1 MCLEFFI
8 LRLFLEYSINIK
20 CFIFILT
27 NICLRCIIVSQ
38 EVGGVYMYK
47 AYKFRLY
54 PDSTQKH
61 MLSKTFGCVRLIDKC
76 MKNGYIRLLTC
87 VEK

>member
-1 MCLEFFI
+1 MFRIFYFKA
-8 LRLFLEYSINIK
+8 FLEYSINIK

-27 NICLRCIIVSQ
+27 NICLYRIIVSQ

-54 PDSTQKH
+54 PDSSQKQL
-61 MLSKTFGCVRLIDKC
+61 LSKTFGLFI
-76 MKNGYIRLLTC
+76 IIF
-87 VEK
+87 